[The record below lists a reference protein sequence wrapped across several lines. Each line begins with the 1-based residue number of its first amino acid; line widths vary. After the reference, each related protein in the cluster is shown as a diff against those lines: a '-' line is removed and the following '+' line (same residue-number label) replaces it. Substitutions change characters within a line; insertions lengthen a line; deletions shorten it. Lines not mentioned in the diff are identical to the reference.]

1 MALSTS
7 IAAIKQVD
15 GEPIPGYRLLHQLGK
30 GGFAEVW
37 KCEAPGG
44 FVKAIKFVNGNL
56 NGIGDQSTQ
65 AEQELRAMDWVKVVR
80 HPFILSIERVEIVNG
95 ELVIVME
102 LADKNL
108 EDRLI
113 ECQTLG
119 LPGIPRSELHA
130 YLRDAAE
137 ALDLMNFQHDLQHL
151 DIKPRNLFLIGN
163 RLKVADFGLVQC
175 IEELSIGNA
184 GGDLPN
190 EFTPSYAAP
199 ELFQGS
205 ISRHSD
211 QYSLAVTYQ
220 ELLSGTRPFQGT
232 NSRRLAVQHLS
243 DKPDLSAIPENERPV
258 LARALAKDPQ
268 DRFPSCLAFMRALI
282 SVQSSAPAVVLAPHA
297 GDPSS
302 NTPLPPALRMTDT
315 MEDFF
320 LATVMPRSS
329 RPDMELPN
337 SRMVDLASEVESMRR
352 QLKDSDAEI
361 RRIEEKAKMD
371 RQELVEKYEILLTNK
386 FQALRQKCG
395 LTATRPFAAQEPA
408 TQEEL
413 LAIAH
418 ELDRQRTQLQREEK
432 ELHAQIRNEEVKIC
446 KERAELSRQQNE
458 WLRQHPKGTA
468 APAPAMP
475 TPQQAAATRE
485 YQEVENLRRELEQ
498 QREQLKADELA
509 LRSQIEQLELHVSQE
524 RSELAKQRAECEK
537 RKRELIA
544 LKVEWEGRQRELQ
557 VQLKTISAA
566 EAVLAQKLAP
576 LAHLKDTIEQVL
588 SIHKP
593 GSGSHVPV

>member
-1 MALSTS
+1 MPQSTS
-7 IAAIKQVD
+7 IASIKQVH

-44 FVKAIKFVNGNL
+44 FVKAIKFVYGNL
-56 NGIGDQSTQ
+56 NGIGDQATQ

-80 HPFILSIERVEIVNG
+80 HPFILSIERVEIING

-113 ECQTLG
+113 ECQALA
-119 LPGIPRSELHA
+119 LPGIPRSELLA

-175 IEELSIGNA
+175 IEELSIGNS

-232 NSRRLAVQHLS
+232 NSRRLAVQHLN
-243 DKPDLSAIPENERPV
+243 DKPDLSAIAENERPV

-282 SVQSSAPAVVLAPHA
+282 SVQSNAPAVILAPNT
-297 GDPSS
+297 GDPSN

-320 LATVMPRSS
+320 LATVMPRGS

-337 SRMVDLASEVESMRR
+337 SRMVDLASEVENLRR

-361 RRIEEKAKMD
+361 RRIEEKAKAE
-371 RQELVEKYEILLTNK
+371 RQNILDKYETLLSNK
-386 FQALRQKCG
+386 LQALRQKCG
-395 LTATRPFAAQEPA
+395 VTGTKSSPTQEPVSR
-408 TQEEL
+408 EEL

-418 ELDRQRTQLQREEK
+418 DLDRQRMQLQREER
-432 ELHAQIRNEEVKIC
+432 ELHAQIRSEEVKIC
-446 KERAELSRQQNE
+446 KERAELSRQQSE
-458 WLRQHPKGTA
+458 WLRQHPKG
-468 APAPAMP
+468 APVPAMP
-475 TPQQAAATRE
+475 NVPQTAAARDN
-485 YQEVENLRRELEQ
+485 QEVENLRRELEE
-498 QREQLKADELA
+498 QREQLKADELT
-509 LRSQIEQLELHVSQE
+509 LRSQIEQLELHASRE
-524 RSELAKQRAECEK
+524 RAELAKQRAECEK
-537 RKRELIA
+537 RKKELIA
-544 LKVEWEGRQRELQ
+544 LKVEWEGRQKELQ
-557 VQLKTISAA
+557 AQLKTISAA

-588 SIHKP
+588 SIHRP
-593 GSGSHVPV
+593 GSGGHAAV